1 MKIEV
6 WSDYVCP
13 FCYIGKR
20 RLEEAIELTGLAQN
34 IDVQFKAYQLDP
46 STPTISEKS
55 TYERLAE
62 KYQTTVEA
70 AKQMTTSV
78 NQQAQTVGLKF
89 DFDNAKAANTFDAHR
104 LAKWAEAQGK
114 PAEASERLLK
124 AYFIEAQEIGRHEV
138 LLNLIEE
145 IGLDR
150 TQAAEVLSSNAF
162 EKEVKQEIEEGM
174 SLGVQGV
181 PFFVINRKYA
191 ISGAQPAE
199 AFAEALRKV
208 AEEEGISSKLQTL
221 GQDNVGICKDDNCEI

>member
-20 RLEEAIELTGLAQN
+20 RLEEAIASTGLAEN
-34 IDVQFKAYQLDP
+34 IDVQFKAYELDP
-46 STPTISEKS
+46 GSPATSDKS
-55 TYERLAE
+55 TYEMLAE
-62 KYQTTVEA
+62 KYNTSPEA
-70 AKQMTTSV
+70 AKQMTNSV
-78 NQQAQTVGLKF
+78 KQQAQTVGLEY
-89 DFDNAKAANTFDAHR
+89 DFDKIKHANTFDAHR

-124 AYFIEAQEIGRHEV
+124 AHFIENQEIGRHEV
-138 LLNLIEE
+138 LLALVEE

-150 TQAAEVLSSNAF
+150 KHAAEVLASNAYTAD
-162 EKEVKQEIEEGM
+162 VKQDIQEGM

-208 AEEEGISSKLQTL
+208 AEEEGISPNLQTL
-221 GQDNVGICKDDNCEI
+221 GQENVGICKDDNCEI

>member
-20 RLEEAIELTGLAQN
+20 RMEEAIATTGLAHN
-34 IDVQFKAYQLDP
+34 IDVQFKAYELDP
-46 STPTISEKS
+46 NSPAISDKS
-55 TYERLAE
+55 TYEMLAE
-62 KYQTTVEA
+62 KYQTTPEA
-70 AKQMTTSV
+70 AKQMTASV
-78 NQQAQTVGLKF
+78 SQQAQTVGLTY
-89 DFDNAKAANTFDAHR
+89 DFDRINEANTFDAHR

-114 PAEASERLLK
+114 PAEVSERLLK

-138 LLNLIEE
+138 LLNLAEE

-150 TQAAEVLSSNAF
+150 KQAAEILSSNAY
-162 EKEVKQEIEEGM
+162 EAEVNQDIQEGM

-191 ISGAQPAE
+191 ISGAQPTE

-208 AEEEGISSKLQTL
+208 AEEEGISTKLQQL

>member
-46 STPTISEKS
+46 STPTISEQS

-62 KYQTTVEA
+62 KYKTTVEA

>member
-20 RLEEAIELTGLAQN
+20 RLEEAIQTSGLTEN
-34 IDVQFKAYQLDP
+34 IEVQFKAYELDP
-46 STPTISEKS
+46 NSPAISDKS
-55 TYERLAE
+55 TYEMLAE
-62 KYQTTVEA
+62 KYQTTPEA

-78 NQQAQTVGLKF
+78 KQQAQTVGLEY
-89 DFDNAKAANTFDAHR
+89 DFDRIKPTNTFDAHR

-150 TQAAEVLSSNAF
+150 TQAAEVLASNAF
-162 EKEVKQEIEEGM
+162 ETEVKQEIEEGM

-199 AFAEALRKV
+199 AFEEALRKV
-208 AEEEGISSKLQTL
+208 AEEEGISPTLQTL
-221 GQDNVGICKDDNCEI
+221 GQKNAGICKDDNCEI

>member
-20 RLEEAIELTGLAQN
+20 RLEEAIDSTGLFQN

-46 STPTISEKS
+46 NTPVNSNKT
-55 TYERLAE
+55 TYEMLAE
-62 KYQTTVEA
+62 KYQMTLEA

-78 NQQAQTVGLKF
+78 KQQAQTVGLEF
-89 DFDNAKAANTFDAHR
+89 DFDGAKPANTFDAHR

-138 LLNLIEE
+138 LLDLVEE

-150 TQAAEVLSSNAF
+150 TKAAEILSTDAYTD
-162 EKEVKQEIEEGM
+162 EVKQDIEEGM

-199 AFAEALRKV
+199 VFAEALRKV

-221 GQDNVGICKDDNCEI
+221 GKQNVGICKDDNCEI

>member
-20 RLEEAIELTGLAQN
+20 RLEEAIELTGLVQN

-46 STPTISEKS
+46 STPAVSEIS

-62 KYQTTVEA
+62 KYQTTIEA

-89 DFDNAKAANTFDAHR
+89 DFDSAKPANTFDAHR

-114 PAEASERLLK
+114 PAEVSERLLK

-162 EKEVKQEIEEGM
+162 EKEVKQDIEEGM

-191 ISGAQPAE
+191 ISGAQPTE

-221 GQDNVGICKDDNCEI
+221 GKDNVGICKDDNCEI